1 MRKRR
6 RKRRRKRGRS
16 GGRVGGRDKISEGK
30 SETERGSGRLNE

>member
-6 RKRRRKRGRS
+6 GKRGR
-16 GGRVGGRDKISEGK
+16 GGGRDKISEGK